1 MPLTNAGRNFIAA
14 SIIQD
19 GPPTPFNNANAYIG
33 VGDSSTAFAVT
44 QTDLQAAT
52 NKVRV
57 GMDTGFPTIAT
68 NVLGFQATFGTSV
81 ANFTWNEWATFNASS
96 GGVMLN
102 RKVESNGTKTSG
114 QIWVF
119 STQLTIAIGS

>member
-1 MPLTNAGRNFIAA
+1 MPLTNAGRNYLAAATIA
-14 SIIQD
+14 D
-19 GPPTPFNNANAYIG
+19 GPPTPFNNANAHIG
-33 VGDSSTAFAVT
+33 VGDSTTAFAAT

-57 GMDTGFPTIAT
+57 GMDQNFPTI
-68 NVLGFQATFGTSV
+68 NGNILIFQATFGTAV
-81 ANFTWNEWATFNASS
+81 GNFTWAEWALFNASTAGTMFS
-96 GGVMLN
+96 

-119 STQLTIAIGS
+119 GTQLTIAIGS

>member
-19 GPPTPFNNANAYIG
+19 GPPTPFNNANAHIG
-33 VGDSSTAFAVT
+33 VGDSSTAFAAT

-57 GMDTGFPTIAT
+57 GMDTGYPIINV

-81 ANFTWNEWATFNASS
+81 GNFTWNEWAIFNASTA
-96 GGVMLN
+96 GVMFN
-102 RKVESNGTKTSG
+102 RKVENNGTKTSG

-119 STQLTIAIGS
+119 STQLTILIGS

>member
-14 SIIQD
+14 ATIQD
-19 GPPTPFNNANAYIG
+19 GPPTPFNNANAHIG
-33 VGDSSTAFAVT
+33 VGDSSTAFAAT
-44 QTDLQAAT
+44 QTDLQASS

-57 GMDTGFPTIAT
+57 GMDTGYPIINV

-81 ANFTWNEWATFNASS
+81 GNFTWAEWATFNASS
-96 GGVMLN
+96 GGVMLT

-114 QIWVF
+114 QVWVF
-119 STQLTIAIGS
+119 GVQLTFNIGS

>member
-19 GPPTPFNNANAYIG
+19 GPPTPFNNANAHIG
-33 VGDSSTAFAVT
+33 VGDSSTAFAAT
-44 QTDLQAAT
+44 QTDLQAST

-57 GMDTGFPTIAT
+57 GMDTGYPIINV

-81 ANFTWNEWATFNASS
+81 GNFTWNEWATFNASTA
-96 GGVMLN
+96 GVMFN
-102 RKVESNGTKTSG
+102 RKVENNGTKTPG

-119 STQLTIAIGS
+119 STQLTILIGS